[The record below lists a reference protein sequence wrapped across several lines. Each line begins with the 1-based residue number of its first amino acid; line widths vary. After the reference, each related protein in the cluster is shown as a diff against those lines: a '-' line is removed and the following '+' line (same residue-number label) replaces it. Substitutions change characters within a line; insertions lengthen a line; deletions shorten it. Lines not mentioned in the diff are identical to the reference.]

1 MTGKAEIKVD
11 CPKCLASLQIPA
23 EKGGARIDCPECGH
37 SLLVPESQ
45 TAGNTIFDDLFDA
58 PSDNVVAEPT
68 SPVTETVEE
77 VGLTSETVPTT
88 PNFDDVET
96 ALEEH
101 QSQEQVLAEVDLA
114 PIEQTSEPSLPTIE
128 PNESHR
134 PPAPE
139 DESDPL
145 ESLDDPSLDL
155 NAVDLFATP
164 KNGGESLSLEK
175 SDLNT
180 APIGTDDPFEEDP
193 DKPLSIDGISPTI
206 KVDDI
211 YGIKC
216 KICDTRIHV
225 NISQNGES
233 IECPMCYSDVKVEID
248 TSERE
253 SSPTDSNLQ
262 DDTSVTSTINPDKE
276 VEVSQRDM
284 EKLPEFDDQPL
295 TLAPLEPN
303 EPIPVSSLES
313 DRDLLKPVAKEP
325 KDEETEEKEQT
336 STAKLEPAAVAKR
349 RKKKKKE
356 KPPEYGTKQYWE
368 DKVVEVEPEDHDV
381 PEIIKSDFL
390 SSKDVLG
397 WLSKTFTSPELIYR
411 ALVAIVMLGFA
422 YMMSDIFHNAYYDE
436 EMPKFTRILSLF
448 LPVIVGG
455 AALLIGLLALFA
467 TCSMVFQNSSNGIAK
482 SEDWPGFSFSDWLG
496 PLLLFG
502 FSLWLGSLPGGLFG
516 ALFAVGLS
524 ENTWV
529 VVGASMSAFILA
541 PIFYLCVTF
550 NGSAFNIFAPEVFKS
565 LRGDDIGWLYY
576 LPYSMAAWVAFL
588 AGTLILFIPTFIF
601 SGLGAAVQVVALI
614 CFAAIAGLH
623 TGRVLF
629 QIQKKKSA

>member
-1 MTGKAEIKVD
+1 MTGKSEIKVD

-23 EKGGARIDCPECGH
+23 EKGGSRIDCPECGH

-45 TAGNTIFDDLFDA
+45 SAGNTIFDDLFDSPSEA
-58 PSDNVVAEPT
+58 PVAEPT
-68 SPVTETVEE
+68 PPAVDTTEEL
-77 VGLTSETVPTT
+77 GLASETASAP
-88 PNFDDVET
+88 PSFDDVET
-96 ALEEH
+96 AIEEH
-101 QSQEQVLAEVDLA
+101 QAQEQISTELDLA
-114 PIEQTSEPSLPTIE
+114 PVEQQVEPSLPTIE
-128 PNESHR
+128 PGENLL
-134 PPAPE
+134 PQAPE

-155 NAVDLFATP
+155 GSVDLFATP
-164 KNGGESLSLEK
+164 KNDADTLSLDK
-175 SDLNT
+175 TDLNT
-180 APIGTDDPFEEDP
+180 APIGNEDPFEEDP

-206 KVDDI
+206 RVDDI

-225 NISQNGES
+225 NISQNGEV
-233 IECPMCYSDVKVEID
+233 IECPMCYSDVQVEID
-248 TSERE
+248 TSERK
-253 SSPTDSNLQ
+253 SSSTEINLQ
-262 DDTSVTSTINPDKE
+262 DETATSTINPDKE
-276 VEVSQRDM
+276 VEVSERDM

-303 EPIPVSSLES
+303 EPLPLSSIDP
-313 DRDLLKPVAKEP
+313 DRDLLKPVVKEP
-325 KDEETEEKEQT
+325 KPDETEEEDQVSK
-336 STAKLEPAAVAKR
+336 AKLEAGEVAKKR

-356 KPPEYGTKQYWE
+356 KPTEYGTKQYWE
-368 DKVVEVEPEDHDV
+368 EKVVEVEPEDHDV

-397 WLSKTFTSPELIYR
+397 WLSKAFSSPELIYR

-436 EMPKFTRILSLF
+436 EMPKFTRMLSLF

-467 TCSMVFQNSSNGIAK
+467 TCSMVFQNSTNGIAK

-516 ALFAVGLS
+516 ALFAVGLA

-529 VVGASMSAFILA
+529 VVGASMSAFVLA

-565 LRGDDIGWLYY
+565 LKNR
-576 LPYSMAAWVAFL
+576 
-588 AGTLILFIPTFIF
+588 
-601 SGLGAAVQVVALI
+601 
-614 CFAAIAGLH
+614 
-623 TGRVLF
+623 
-629 QIQKKKSA
+629 